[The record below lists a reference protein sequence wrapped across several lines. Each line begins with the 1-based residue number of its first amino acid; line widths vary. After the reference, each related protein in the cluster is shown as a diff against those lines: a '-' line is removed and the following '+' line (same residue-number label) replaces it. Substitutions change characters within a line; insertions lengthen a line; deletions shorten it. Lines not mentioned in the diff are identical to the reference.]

1 MVASLL
7 HFVIYVFVPVIIT
20 NMELVGSFLL
30 CCVLTGPAESWVMAA
45 EDYKRDHSANYFTDY
60 ISVHDALGLTVR
72 HGSAVAIA
80 TLVCLC
86 LNIYTSGNC
95 IYYFCIY
102 YYLQLLR
109 YMRYPWLCWAILIVI
124 IMKKTQSC
132 RTVLPKP

>member
-20 NMELVGSFLL
+20 DMELVGSFLL
-30 CCVLTGPAESWVMAA
+30 CCVFTGPAESWVMAA

-95 IYYFCIY
+95 IYYII
-102 YYLQLLR
+102 
-109 YMRYPWLCWAILIVI
+109 IL
-124 IMKKTQSC
+124 
-132 RTVLPKP
+132 